1 LTKLLLPSLL
11 AIDFLSKEAKMK
23 IQIGN
28 AVHGNDFFPRKD
40 LIARIERSIASG
52 SNILLVAP
60 RRVGKTSL
68 MFYLKDNPLEGFNFI
83 FHMTESVS
91 SEQEFYRKLLTKLI
105 TSEFVTNRDK
115 VLSRIKEIFPA
126 IKTISKNGVEFD
138 SKQSIDYYAEFIRI
152 IEKIELEGEK
162 LVFLLD
168 EFSQTVENI
177 KNAQGNQAAIHFL
190 QTNRVLRQTL
200 FEKIQFIYSGSIG
213 LENIVHGLNA
223 VGTINDLTSIS
234 VKPLTRKQAKELVS
248 ALLNDVDYDLSEEMM
263 DYILEKTKWLIPFYI
278 QLIIQS
284 IEYYTKDNE
293 IETITEDVIE
303 QAFEEMLEQ
312 KHCFAHWESRL
323 RAMFKSDEYILS
335 KELLNF
341 ISENDVIDKNEI
353 YNLSVK
359 LNLEQTYKD
368 IVRVLIYDGYINNNE
383 SPDQYRFNS
392 PILQMWW
399 FKNVAN

>member
-1 LTKLLLPSLL
+1 
-11 AIDFLSKEAKMK
+11 MK

-28 AVHGNDFFPRKD
+28 AVHGDDFFPRKD
-40 LIARIERSIASG
+40 LIARIERSIDRG

-68 MFYLKDNPLEGFNFI
+68 MFYLKDNPLEGYNFI

-115 VLSRIKEIFPA
+115 ILSRIKEVFPA
-126 IKTISKNGVEFD
+126 IKAISKNGVEFD
-138 SKQSIDYYAEFIRI
+138 SKQNIDYYAEFIRI

-177 KNAQGNQAAIHFL
+177 KSAQGNQAAIHFL
-190 QTNRVLRQTL
+190 QTNRVLRHTL
-200 FEKIQFIYSGSIG
+200 YEKIQFIYSGSIG
-213 LENIVHGLNA
+213 LENIVDGLNA
-223 VGTINDLTSIS
+223 FGTINDLTSIS
-234 VKPLTRKQAKELVS
+234 VKPLTRKQAKELVF
-248 ALLNDVDYDLSEEMM
+248 ALLNDVRYNLSEEMI

-278 QLIIQS
+278 QMIIQS

-293 IETITEDVIE
+293 IETVTEDVIE
-303 QAFEEMLEQ
+303 QAFEEMIEQ
-312 KHCFAHWESRL
+312 KHYFAHWESRL
-323 RAMFKSDEYILS
+323 RTMFKSDEYILS

-341 ISENDVIDKNEI
+341 ISENDVIDKNEM

-359 LNLEQTYKD
+359 LNMEQTYKD

-383 SPDQYRFNS
+383 SPDQYHFNS

-399 FKNVAN
+399 FKYVAN